1 MKKWIIIGLLAISY
15 RAQAQVTEP
24 NRLPQTRVIKEVGDT
39 LRTLVKD
46 VLRPDELAKLQ
57 NAEDSI
63 PVTIITK
70 PGGPI
75 PRKSAIYSLILPSL
89 GQIYNRDYWKL
100 PLVYGGL
107 GAAVYTIHWNTLRYD
122 DYLTPYL
129 SSVDLVTARPTAEKF
144 PVYIRGR
151 DETLEL
157 TVDQIKRGKTF
168 YRRYREYGFVIL
180 GLVYALTA
188 VEANVAAHLKSFNA
202 NMNEDLTLKLEPSNE
217 RTFLSQA
224 APGVKLVLAF

>member
-1 MKKWIIIGLLAISY
+1 LKKWIIIGLLAISY

-107 GAAVYTIHWNTLRYD
+107 GAAVYTIRWNTLRYRE
-122 DYLTPYL
+122 YLKPYL
-129 SSVDLVTARPTAEKF
+129 LSVDLVTGRPTAEKF
-144 PVYIRGR
+144 PVYIIGR